1 MKPLLMRMR
10 RRREI
15 AQCQCLLGSLSI
27 VIVLL
32 ILVAVTAVDGFSVGT
47 GRWSVGSRPQ
57 QQQQQQQPVLRM
69 ASVRLAAEAKN
80 ASEISHENVAAY
92 REKLSIIPRANG
104 DDSSGDA
111 DRRVSD

>member
-47 GRWSVGSRPQ
+47 TGLWSVGSRP
-57 QQQQQQQPVLRM
+57 QQQQPVLRM

-104 DDSSGDA
+104 DDSTSGDA
-111 DRRVSD
+111 DRRVSE